1 MKSVVWFIPTLIEG
15 SGGHRTM
22 LQNALELA
30 KRGYRIILHLEDSRS
45 LRPGEDGVTAIRRL
59 FSYEFDDVRI
69 GWHDVQPADAA
80 VATIW
85 YSAKIVRDLPFPC
98 RRLYLVQDWE
108 ACFNPM
114 GDTYLFAE
122 NSYRYGLTPI
132 TIGRWLPNEL
142 MSRFGVPALHFDF
155 CADTSIYHPLGNV
168 DRERAIA
175 FIYQP
180 EKPRRGGQIGVEALG
195 IVKYHLP
202 DVKILLYGSRD
213 KGAIW
218 YPHDHLGL
226 LSQEECNALYN
237 RVQVGL
243 CISSSNP
250 SRIPFEMMASG
261 LPVVE
266 LHRGNTVHD
275 LPEDACELCD
285 QSPESLAEGLIGLLN
300 APERLARM
308 RTAARQFMAD
318 RTIEL
323 GYDQFIAAFER
334 AMVGPL
340 HPDSVPELPV
350 MYRRPPVV
358 ASTFVSSLPQ
368 QIRQNV
374 EASRSPRLDPMTR
387 LRKWSKRKL
396 VSALS

>member
-1 MKSVVWFIPTLIEG
+1 
-15 SGGHRTM
+15 
-22 LQNALELA
+22 
-30 KRGYRIILHLEDSRS
+30 
-45 LRPGEDGVTAIRRL
+45 
-59 FSYEFDDVRI
+59 
-69 GWHDVQPADAA
+69 
-80 VATIW
+80 
-85 YSAKIVRDLPFPC
+85 
-98 RRLYLVQDWE
+98 
-108 ACFNPM
+108 
-114 GDTYLFAE
+114 
-122 NSYRYGLTPI
+122 
-132 TIGRWLPNEL
+132 
-142 MSRFGVPALHFDF
+142 
-155 CADTSIYHPLGNV
+155 
-168 DRERAIA
+168 
-175 FIYQP
+175 
-180 EKPRRGGQIGVEALG
+180 
-195 IVKYHLP
+195 
-202 DVKILLYGSRD
+202 
-213 KGAIW
+213 
-218 YPHDHLGL
+218 
-226 LSQEECNALYN
+226 
-237 RVQVGL
+237 
-243 CISSSNP
+243 
-250 SRIPFEMMASG
+250 MASG